1 MRTRRLLAALALC
14 VGGMALPMVAWG
26 DITATSGEVHSGA
39 PPASVALNQHQHD
52 DDTGNPR
59 GAHAFNEE
67 QDYTTRAPIALDICI
82 PGNPSFALC
91 EPNARAGKY
100 DRPTDFPTRGGT
112 IPSGTCID
120 SHVIHADPTAPG
132 ETIYDGQVRFQS
144 MILGV
149 IVLQPKLIASDAD
162 PGLAPTTT
170 YEPTSTRG
178 LEFGPTGQLDTV
190 SIEAGA
196 TRVDFH
202 FEVNQPTDLVDQI
215 RVITIGDPQSCPGQA
230 TQLTLTPK
238 LAANPVNTQHT
249 VIASVKNSTGG
260 PAAGVV
266 VRFNVEGA
274 SEPASDTDPNDIEG
288 SRTTDQNGLATFTYQ
303 GPQTVGAD
311 TIHAYADND
320 RDNVQDALVEPFDD
334 AAKTWLPGSANTLTL
349 EPKADQNP
357 VNTEHCVVAT
367 VKDAFFNPVPRV
379 RVRFVV
385 TGTVEKQHAEQT
397 DTSGTADFC
406 YTSTKAGGD
415 SIVAH
420 VDEQNQGTQ
429 DAGEPADVATKA
441 WTPGQP
447 AAVTLQPKVAENEV
461 DDEHCVNATV
471 YDAFG
476 NPVPNVRVRFVVTHV
491 AVLTTIGTVTRTGA
505 DSTENDGDPAVF
517 CYVFQSSGEDA
528 IVAHVDEQN
537 QGVQDPLPAEPFDTA
552 TKTWLPAEPAFL
564 TLSPKA
570 DQNIVNEQHC
580 LQAYVTDIFLNPNPN
595 EPVRFVVTGT
605 TRKEATQRTNA
616 AGIAE
621 YCYTSTKS
629 GPDAIHAWADTI
641 EEDNEQDA
649 GEPFDDATKLW
660 HPGDP
665 AFLDL
670 KPETDS
676 NEVETQHCVKAEVR
690 DAFGNP
696 TPNELV
702 RFDVEGASEQDVNP
716 ADEDG
721 SDRTDENGN
730 ADWCYTGP
738 DLPGADTIHAY
749 SDNNEN
755 NVEDAN
761 EPARDTATKA
771 WVLPPSTPGCEIRV
785 HDGGWIVTAT
795 GSKGTFG
802 GNARIEADGSMT
814 RGELSYHDHNPIL
827 PIEFHSLEVL
837 VIVCESLD
845 ANGDGTDDGQRA
857 SIYGTGR
864 VNGVGPVDFRVR
876 VSDRGEPGSAPGPDT
891 YQIITAAYASGP
903 EENPLQGGN
912 IQIHRFQ

>member
-1 MRTRRLLAALALC
+1 MRRVVGVMATLVLLCFTLSVDAGAA
-14 VGGMALPMVAWG
+14 
-26 DITATSGEVHSGA
+26 ITATSGEVHEGPA

-67 QDYTTRAPIALDICI
+67 QDHTTAGPIPLDICI

-100 DRPTDFPTRGGT
+100 DRPTDFPSRGGV
-112 IPSGTCID
+112 IPAGTCID
-120 SHVIHADPTAPG
+120 SHLIHADPTAPG
-132 ETIYDGQVRFQS
+132 ETIYDGIVRYDS

-149 IVLQPKLIASDAD
+149 IVSTPRLIASDAD

-170 YEPTSTRG
+170 YGAEPTRG

-202 FEVNQPTDLVDQI
+202 FEVNQPTDLLDQV

-238 LAANPVNTQHT
+238 LASNPVNTQHC
-249 VIASVKNSTGG
+249 VIASVKNATGG
-260 PAAGVV
+260 PASGVV
-266 VRFNVEGA
+266 VRFDVEGA
-274 SEPASDTDPNDIEG
+274 SEADQNPADEDASV
-288 SRTTDQNGLATFTYQ
+288 TTDQNGQAMHCYR
-303 GPQTVGAD
+303 GPELVGTD

-320 RDNVQDALVEPFDD
+320 RDNQQDAIVEPFDD
-334 AAKTWLPGSANTLTL
+334 ATKTWLPAAANTLTL
-349 EPKADQNP
+349 EPKVDENP
-357 VNTEHCVVAT
+357 VNTEHCVVAS
-367 VKDAFFNPVPRV
+367 VKDAFFNPVPGV

-385 TGTVEKQHAEQT
+385 TGTVQKQHVDRT
-397 DTSGTADFC
+397 DTAGTAEFC
-406 YTSTKAGGD
+406 YTSTTAGAD
-415 SIVAH
+415 AIVAH
-420 VDEQNQGTQ
+420 VDETNQGTQ
-429 DAGEPADVATKA
+429 DTGEPADVAGKA
-441 WTPGQP
+441 WQPGDP
-447 AAVTLQPKVAENEV
+447 ATVTLDPKLAENKVNEQ
-461 DDEHCVNATV
+461 HCVNATV
-471 YDAFG
+471 HDAFG
-476 NPVPNVRVRFVVTHV
+476 NEVPNVRVRFVVTHV
-491 AVLTTIGTVTRTGA
+491 AVLATVGTVTKAGA
-505 DSTENDGDPAVF
+505 DPTENDGDPAVF
-517 CYVFQSSGEDA
+517 CYTFTSSGEDA
-528 IVAHVDEQN
+528 IVAHVDDKN
-537 QGVQDPLPAEPFDTA
+537 QGVQDAAEPFDGA

-580 LQAYVTDIFLNPNPN
+580 LQAYVTDAFLNPNPN

-605 TRKEATQRTNA
+605 TQKQATQRTNQ

-621 YCYTSTKS
+621 FCYTSTKS
-629 GPDAIHAWADTI
+629 GTDAIHAWADTV
-641 EEDNEQDA
+641 EEDNEQDP
-649 GEPFDDATKLW
+649 GEPFDDAAKLW

-670 KPETDS
+670 KPETDA

-696 TPNELV
+696 TPDELV
-702 RFDVEGASEQDVNP
+702 RFDVEGASEQDQNP

-721 SDRTDENGN
+721 SDRTDEFGN
-730 ADWCYTGP
+730 AEFCYTGP

-749 SDNNEN
+749 ADNDEDNTQ
-755 NVEDAN
+755 DAN
-761 EPARDTATKA
+761 EPFDDATKT
-771 WVLPPSTPGCEIRV
+771 WVLPPSTPGCEITI
-785 HDGGWIVTAT
+785 HNGGWILTAT

-802 GNARIEADGSMT
+802 GNARIEADGSIT
-814 RGELSYHDHNPIL
+814 RGQLEYKDHSTLTPID
-827 PIEFHSLEVL
+827 FHSIEVL
-837 VIVCESLD
+837 VVVCDTNAAGEH
-845 ANGDGTDDGQRA
+845 RA
-857 SIYGTGR
+857 DVYGTGR

-891 YQIITAAYASGP
+891 YQIITAIYASGLDD
-903 EENPLQGGN
+903 NPLQGGN
-912 IQIHRFQ
+912 IQIHRF